1 MKRKLLLSAFALL
14 AFLSAFAQNGI
25 RGTVVDQDGE
35 PLPGV
40 AVIADNGGAKTG
52 ASTGVDGKFTINVP
66 EGTSLEFSY
75 LGFKSVTLAASN
87 GMSVVL
93 EEDKTILDESVVIGY
108 GTVKKKDLLG
118 SVSTVRAQALEDR
131 KATGVVSSMQGLVSG
146 VNITS
151 SGRPGSGASIKIRG
165 IGSFT
170 GNSPLFIVDGSYGGS
185 ELGLNVEDIESIQIL
200 KDASSASIY
209 GSRAASGVVIITTKK
224 GNANGLKVKFDGSA
238 QLYWLPRYDLMDAE
252 TYKYYD
258 DMAYD
263 NAMFQGVPNVKQH
276 QNHYEA
282 DTDWQEEMLDPAVI
296 QNYNVSLSGGGKDVK
311 YYASINYKKD
321 DGALKYTGFDQIGFR
336 INTSGRKG
344 IFEFG
349 ENFLFSKSKTE
360 NLNGNPW
367 ANFISMPPTIPV
379 YDESHPGGYGY
390 GNADRANT
398 YALNPIAMNELYHS
412 SNPQQYLYGDVYGQ
426 VDIIKNI
433 LNAKLNVSYKNYF
446 GQTDSLRKKGNWTMG
461 QGDDAAHIGYTTAA
475 HNKILIEPTLNYN
488 QTIGKHVIG
497 AVAGY
502 SYDYFKED
510 YKGETK
516 LDPLTIGD
524 EYITSFNSA
533 TGTQTCTGSYIEYL
547 LLSYFGRLNYAYDD
561 RYLLQATVR
570 RDGTSR
576 LPDGHRW
583 GTFGSASIGWRIS
596 KEAFFNVPWIDDLK
610 IRANWGTLGNSNIG
624 AWDYQST
631 INTAPRA
638 IMNGDIKVIGKTQS
652 NLTNNELE
660 WEKKMTANAGVD
672 LAAFGTRL
680 TASLDYYYSKST
692 DLLLSVP
699 ILYVT
704 GNEGAAPTANAGAL
718 QNQGI
723 EFEAGWHDT
732 IGDFTYSINGNLST
746 VHNKILSFGYAKTV
760 HYTSVSKSE
769 VGKPLGMWYLYKTL
783 GIFQNYEE
791 IQNHV
796 NSEGKV
802 IQPNAMPGDIIYED
816 YNDDGQISSADRQV
830 ITDKSPWAKIYAGLS
845 FSCAWKGLD
854 LTLTGYGRFGQ
865 WVFNGARAT
874 AADFSTNQN
883 NFNDYKPWTNDN
895 PSTTTPRALYGD
907 TRNTREDQDRW
918 LENGSFFRFS
928 DITLGYNLPQFL
940 LKKIQ
945 FEQIRFSVT
954 GHNLLTLTKYS
965 GLDPEF
971 SDGGIYTIGHDGC
984 SFPNPRS
991 VQFAVSFTF

>member
-25 RGTVVDQDGE
+25 RGTVVDQNGE

-40 AVIADNGGAKTG
+40 AVVADNGGAKTG

-66 EGTSLEFSY
+66 EGTSLQFSY
-75 LGFKSVTLAASN
+75 IGFKGVTLAAVN
-87 GMSVVL
+87 GMNVVL
-93 EEDKTILDESVVIGY
+93 EEDKNILDESVVIGY

-151 SGRPGSGASIKIRG
+151 SGKPGSGASIKIRG

-224 GNANGLKVKFDGSA
+224 GNSNGLKVKFDGSA

-263 NAMFQGVPNVKQH
+263 NAMFQGVSGVKQR
-276 QNHYEA
+276 QNHY
-282 DTDWQEEMLDPAVI
+282 DGNTDWQEEMLDPAVI
-296 QNYNVSLSGGGKDVK
+296 QNYNISLSGGQKDVK
-311 YYASINYKKD
+311 YYASVNYKKD
-321 DGALKYTGFDQIGFR
+321 DGALMYTGFDQIGFR

-349 ENFLFSKSKTE
+349 ENFFFTRSKTE

-367 ANFISMPPTIPV
+367 SNFISMPPTIPV
-379 YDESHPGGYGY
+379 YDELHPGGYGY

-398 YALNPIAMNELYHS
+398 YALNPIAMNELSHS
-412 SNPQQYLYGDVYGQ
+412 SNTQQYLYGDIYGQ

-446 GQTDSLRKKGNWTMG
+446 GQTDTLRKKGNWTMG

-488 QTIGKHVIG
+488 QVIGKHTLG

-502 SYDYFKED
+502 SYDFFKED

-516 LDPLTIGD
+516 LDPLVVGD

-547 LLSYFGRLNYAYDD
+547 LISYFGRINYAYDD

-596 KEAFFNVPWIDDLK
+596 KESFFDVPWIDDLK
-610 IRANWGTLGNSNIG
+610 LRANWGTLGNSNIG
-624 AWDYQST
+624 AWDYQAT

-638 IMNGDIKVIGKTQS
+638 IMNGDDKVIGKTQS
-652 NLTNNELE
+652 NITNNELE

-699 ILYVT
+699 ILYST
-704 GNEGAAPTANAGAL
+704 GNEGSAPTVNAGSL

-746 VHNKILSFGYAKTV
+746 TYNKILSLGYASTV

-802 IQPNAMPGDIIYED
+802 IQPNAKPGDIIYED
-816 YNDDGQISSADRQV
+816 ANDDGQISSEDRQV
-830 ITDKSPWAKIYAGLS
+830 IEGKSPWAKLYAGLS

-865 WVFNGARAT
+865 WVYNGARAT

-883 NFNDYKPWTNDN
+883 NFNDYKPWTNEN

-907 TRNTREDQDRW
+907 TRNTRGDQDRW

-928 DITLGYNLPQFL
+928 DITLGYNLPQSL

-945 FEQIRFSVT
+945 FEQVRFSVT
-954 GHNLLTLTKYS
+954 GHNLLTFTKYS

-971 SDGGIYTIGHDGC
+971 SDGGIYTIGYDGC
-984 SFPNPRS
+984 SFPNPHS